1 MMVISKQL
9 QQSLSEQIFHSQ
21 YIAMMIVDDDYMI
34 QVVNPYCAKLFGYE
48 IKDMI
53 SKDIIMLHIS
63 QEYKEN
69 IISIVQNQ
77 MDESKAIS
85 LRYPFKHKDGTKLWL
100 KVFGEP
106 MGDGSYLW
114 TAVDIT
120 KEKQLELETSTQAQI
135 IQQMQDC
142 VILIDFEGYIK
153 SWNNGAQ
160 NLLGYH
166 QDEMFNQHISAIL
179 KDSSSEVITHLNEF
193 LKNSKNHF
201 EVELCSKY
209 NESIIAELSFST
221 LKDTDEQYSSVI
233 CYFHDITH
241 RKSIEF
247 ALEEQR
253 DRLDYYANHD
263 VLTSLPNRMYFQKYL
278 EVLIGES
285 GSRDKKLALLF
296 LDLDRFK
303 EINDSLGHEIG
314 DRVLVIISK
323 RLQNILDDDSMV
335 ARLGGDE
342 FTIALKDIENT
353 IEIADVT
360 NKIIENLAEPICID
374 EQMLYISSSIGISL
388 YPDDAKN
395 SKDLLKFAD
404 SAMYKAK
411 EEGRNNYQFYS
422 DDMTQSAFEKVIMEA
437 HLREALQNGDFV
449 VYYQPQI
456 DAKSEKLV
464 GMEALVRW
472 EHQKLGVVP
481 PSKFISLAEAT
492 GLIVDL
498 DRFVMRQAIEQYALW
513 YQQGYTPGKLSLNL
527 TVQQIHGTDF
537 IDELKIMLNR
547 VNFKIEWL
555 CLEVTESQIM
565 KNPDET
571 IGVLKELSNMGI
583 SLAIDDFGVAY
594 SSLSQLKKIP
604 LDILKIDQ
612 SFIEGLPQ
620 NPQDISIAKAIIAL
634 ANSLDFKIL
643 AEGVEYKEQREFLL
657 QEGCD
662 EIQGYYY
669 SRPIT
674 AHEIEEQF
682 LKEHR

>member
-9 QQSLSEQIFHSQ
+9 QQSLSEQVFNSQ
-21 YIAMMIVDDDYMI
+21 YIAMMSVDDNYII
-34 QVVNPYCAKLFGYE
+34 QIVNPYCAKLFGYD

-53 SKDIIMLHIS
+53 SKDVVMVHIS
-63 QEYKEN
+63 QEYKDN
-69 IISIVQNQ
+69 FISIVQSR
-77 MDESKAIS
+77 MDASKPLS
-85 LRYPFKHKDGTKLWL
+85 LIYPFKYKDGSKIWL

-106 MGDGSYLW
+106 MKDGSYLW

-120 KEKQLELETSTQAQI
+120 KEKQLELETITQAQI

-166 QDEMFNQHISAIL
+166 QDEMFNQHITSIF
-179 KDSSSEVITHLNEF
+179 KDSSKEVVTHLNEF
-193 LKNSKNHF
+193 LKDRKNNF

-209 NESIIAELSFST
+209 DESIVAELSFST
-221 LKDTDEQYSSVI
+221 LKDTDEQHSGII
-233 CYFHDITH
+233 CYLHDITH
-241 RKSIEF
+241 RKSIEL

-253 DRLDYYANHD
+253 DKLDYYANHD

-285 GSRDKKLALLF
+285 NSKNKKLALLF

-323 RLQNILDDDSMV
+323 RLQNILGDDNIV

-353 IEIADVT
+353 IEIADIT
-360 NKIIENLAEPICID
+360 NQIIDKLSEPICID
-374 EQMLYISSSIGISL
+374 EQMLYVSSSIGISL

-395 SKDLLKFAD
+395 GKDLLKFAD

-492 GLIVDL
+492 GLIVEL
-498 DRFVMRQAIEQYALW
+498 DRFVMYEAIKQYANW
-513 YQQGYTPGKLSLNL
+513 YAQGYNPGKLSLNL
-527 TVQQIHGTDF
+527 TVKQIHETDF
-537 IDELKIMLNR
+537 IIELTHMMRKS
-547 VNFKIEWL
+547 NFDINWL

-612 SFIEGLPQ
+612 SFIKGLPQ